1 MPHLYSPWENG
12 FEKPDYLAIWI
23 FFLLKYAPTYAALG
37 KVVVKSKYVLAVVK
51 ALDVVAG
58 GSVVRAPKMW
68 FRWAFQWWTVRAT
81 GCPKKN
87 ALSELCGICV
97 GTNFFGYFEEA
108 SLQPS
113 F

>member
-1 MPHLYSPWENG
+1 MEGIFDFFIFLMDLFFY
-12 FEKPDYLAIWI
+12 
-23 FFLLKYAPTYAALG
+23 FFLLF
-37 KVVVKSKYVLAVVK
+37 YVE
-51 ALDVVAG
+51 
-58 GSVVRAPKMW
+58 
-68 FRWAFQWWTVRAT
+68 TIT

-97 GTNFFGYFEEA
+97 RTKFFGYFGYFEQA